1 MDGEVGYA
9 RFVRSTLTPGEAAE
23 LDVVDRLADELRKHL
38 VAEAGRITR
47 VHVHRAS
54 SMAVQT
60 IVAELLQERLGF
72 SEEVV
77 LSPESGF
84 VTQARPDF
92 FFALGVG
99 RGVLAEVERGGTT
112 TNNHD
117 LKDMW
122 KAHIAADAHHLF
134 LVVPHANW
142 AENGRPREKPF
153 LRVCRRL
160 GAFFGTP
167 RREIDVVS
175 AHVFGYG
182 GTSLH
187 SISCADP
194 VAIVDGTDLSTIVL
208 PTRQVDG
215 GTS

>member
-1 MDGEVGYA
+1 MGYA
-9 RFVRSTLTPGEAAE
+9 RFVRSSLTSGEAAE
-23 LDVVDRLADELRKHL
+23 LEVVDGLAEQLRRHL
-38 VAEAGRITR
+38 AAEASRITQ

-54 SMAVQT
+54 STAVQK
-60 IVAELLQERLGF
+60 VVSELLRERLGF

-92 FFALGVG
+92 VYALGDG

-122 KAHIAADAHHLF
+122 KAHIASDAHHLF

-142 AENGRPREKPF
+142 AEDGRAREKPF
-153 LRVCRRL
+153 LRVSRRV
-160 GAFFGTP
+160 GAFFGSP
-167 RREIDVVS
+167 RREVDVVS

-182 GTSLH
+182 GTSLR
-187 SISCADP
+187 
-194 VAIVDGTDLSTIVL
+194 VDE
-208 PTRQVDG
+208 
-215 GTS
+215 